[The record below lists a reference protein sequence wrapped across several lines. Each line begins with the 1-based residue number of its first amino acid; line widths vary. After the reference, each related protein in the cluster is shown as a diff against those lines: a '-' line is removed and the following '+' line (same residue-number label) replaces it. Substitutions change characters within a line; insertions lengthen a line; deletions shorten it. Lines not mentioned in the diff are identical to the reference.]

1 MQNHNIAVLEKRH
14 YTTIPRSCLA
24 AVHPQTAESANFT
37 VEESVQYTVN
47 YSSQRSLQLKQRDTP
62 REGGRG
68 GEGTNIIKRVIEA
81 KFMNVLR
88 LEVSVYN
95 VYITIQFQT
104 TFSQGGGES
113 KIR

>member
-14 YTTIPRSCLA
+14 YTIIPRSCLA

-62 REGGRG
+62 REGEEGGRDQFNK
-68 GEGTNIIKRVIEA
+68 EGNRSQIHER
-81 KFMNVLR
+81 
-88 LEVSVYN
+88 S
-95 VYITIQFQT
+95 QT
-104 TFSQGGGES
+104 
-113 KIR
+113 